1 MPPIDSESKI
11 FFCQETVLKPVRYD
25 NWGVGAEFHEAGM
38 VVIGIHRWG
47 DAVIVA
53 HDFLICDLNV
63 AVAIYDEVRVDE
75 CVVINAKT

>member
-1 MPPIDSESKI
+1 
-11 FFCQETVLKPVRYD
+11 
-25 NWGVGAEFHEAGM
+25 M